1 MQINASLGSH
11 TLALFGASTE
21 RSDNP
26 LISPDAAEAKS
37 TAATKYTV
45 AARAEGAG
53 LPQAEPAPQDSA
65 SSYRPSIN
73 PDFVNSTYADP
84 RMSSGSA
91 NNTVAAAYDGP
102 SYTQL
107 AGGDLLGKV
116 MSDLEGIRNTQLV
129 AMKDEFQSRVEAT
142 IGRSLTEDEDLFSFV
157 THAVMDH
164 EDVMFGGRAQGLQ
177 YMTYFVDLDEPH
189 TFRKGITQEYLDNT
203 TEAQREEMLLNRYV
217 DVRVSE
223 IDRSIKASNDTVQ
236 KYGFGDNLLPELT
249 DEEMATL
256 REEVMDQTRSQVAS
270 GALILTFD
278 YSTVQRY

>member
-1 MQINASLGSH
+1 M
-11 TLALFGASTE
+11 TE
-21 RSDNP
+21 
-26 LISPDAAEAKS
+26 
-37 TAATKYTV
+37 TA
-45 AARAEGAG
+45 
-53 LPQAEPAPQDSA
+53 QAPVPQDSA
-65 SSYRPSIN
+65 STYRPSIN
-73 PDFVNSTYADP
+73 PDFIGTYADP
-84 RMSSGSA
+84 RSA
-91 NNTVAAAYDGP
+91 TGATAERAPLTYEGP
-102 SYTQL
+102 SYTER
-107 AGGDLLGKV
+107 AGGDLLGTV
-116 MSDLEGIRNTQLV
+116 MSDLKGIRDTQLV
-129 AMKDEFQSRVEAT
+129 AMKEEFQSRVEAT
-142 IGRSLTEDEDLFSFV
+142 IGRALTEDEDLFSFA

-236 KYGFGDNLLPELT
+236 KYGFGDTLLPELT

-256 REEVMDQTRSQVAS
+256 REEVMDQTRSEVAS

-278 YSTVQRY
+278 YFQPTDDHR